1 MVVDCRVKSKTFGKC
16 FSIILS
22 ANKNKSLY
30 IPSGFAHGFCS
41 LSNNTILHY
50 KCTNYRDKNSET
62 GIIWNDK
69 TLKIKWPIK
78 NPIVSSKDKKN
89 YIFKDFIKKLRLK
102 SVKIRMLFDR
112 IMQKK
117 QYLLLYIITIKGLF
131 TSPITLM
138 LS

>member
-1 MVVDCRVKSKTFGKC
+1 M
-16 FSIILS
+16 S
-22 ANKNKSLY
+22 ASKNKSLY
-30 IPSGFAHGFCS
+30 IPAGFAHGFCS

-102 SVKIRMLFDR
+102 SVKKL
-112 IMQKK
+112 
-117 QYLLLYIITIKGLF
+117 
-131 TSPITLM
+131 
-138 LS
+138 